1 MKDIGSRWWPTTR
14 SLRNRDA
21 IGGALPCPVEDSAP
35 QGRCSPGGEVDVIG
49 GRAPSAPTAMSPCH
63 HYHMCNSETFHLT
76 GHSRRRAAVGA
87 ISGWPW
93 LANSMLNASP
103 QIA

>member
-35 QGRCSPGGEVDVIG
+35 QGHCSPGGEVDVIG
-49 GRAPSAPTAMSPCH
+49 GRAPLRPGLPPAALGWSVG
-63 HYHMCNSETFHLT
+63 L
-76 GHSRRRAAVGA
+76 RRA
-87 ISGWPW
+87 IDEQPPLSGTRSSRFPGGGGV
-93 LANSMLNASP
+93 MLK
-103 QIA
+103 